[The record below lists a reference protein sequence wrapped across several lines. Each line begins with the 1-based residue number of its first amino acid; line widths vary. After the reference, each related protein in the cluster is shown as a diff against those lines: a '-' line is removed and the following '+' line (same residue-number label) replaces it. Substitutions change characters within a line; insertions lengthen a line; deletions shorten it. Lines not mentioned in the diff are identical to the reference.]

1 MSATSEKFHFVFSH
15 ELEDRIQ
22 IKIGS
27 LDGERPQTPI
37 NDLFFSEN
45 STFIRNLNDTKRSE
59 PFVVCQIFSDG
70 QSLCLP
76 VQTSFKS
83 FVDKWNWNEWL
94 KLPLRYCD
102 LPRHALLTF
111 SIQEIISPTNI
122 RIIGSTTISLFA
134 SDGTFR
140 RGIYDLKL
148 WPNVTPDVKFN
159 TSTPGKI
166 EPLSNEEQ
174 VLINHTNKN
183 VITTSN
189 LQNNSKQ
196 STVKSPVISW
206 NDDSEYPM
214 LDELNRIAKLIKT
227 QCDGHAIHQEW
238 LEKLTLKEANSRI
251 EKERSNSKSMLLLI
265 EFARTM
271 IDDNECVVLYFEP
284 NCEDIIN
291 YPIGYTDLAVFDPE
305 LDLENIV
312 ESKHLKLARSG
323 RKAMDKD
330 LKPTREQRE
339 KLMQILAYPPG
350 QFLSIEEQDLVW
362 KYRFFLSQHKKALA
376 KFLQCVHWDKEEE
389 VKQALDLLQQW
400 VTMDT
405 EDALELLGPAY
416 HHPKVR
422 SYAVSRLRQ
431 ASDEDLLLYL
441 LQLVQALRYER
452 YDLINAFVVDTAGE
466 EQNRLMNCSET
477 SLNGSSENYANVV
490 VPSDSISSDQTK
502 SYIPEIDLS
511 TFLIQ
516 RACEKPIIA
525 NYLFWYAYVEC
536 ENNSSFKDKAISD
549 MYQSFVERLSV
560 TLKTKNEQ
568 TQQVRISIEAQ
579 KKFVDKLVELT
590 NIVKRVQGSAKE
602 DKLRSLLL
610 AGDDSPVKFN
620 FLNFEPIPLPL
631 DPEIKIRRIIPEKIR
646 IFKSAKLP
654 FLFVCET
661 TQGEE
666 YPIIFKYG
674 DDLRQDQLI
683 LQIITLMDRILRKEN
698 IDLKLTPYKV
708 LSTSLKYGFVQFID
722 SQPLQ
727 KILERNY
734 TIRQYLQTKITVTNA
749 EDTTLAETG
758 IPREMMDAYVKSS
771 AGYCLVTYLLGI
783 GDRHLDNLLLR
794 DTGQLFHIDFGFIM
808 GRDPKPLP
816 QAMRVSKDMMEML
829 DEKRLSDFLRHCFTA
844 FIILRKHA
852 NVFANLFSL
861 MLDANIPDIAL
872 ERDKTVK
879 KLLDKFRLDLDEEK
893 ATSYLKDLIYSSI
906 GALLPQVYDYFHNWS
921 LAFR

>member
-1 MSATSEKFHFVFSH
+1 MSTTSEKFHFVFSH

-27 LDGERPQTPI
+27 VDGERSQQSI
-37 NDLFFSEN
+37 NDLFLSKN
-45 STFIRNLNDTKRSE
+45 SSFVRNLNDTKHSE
-59 PFVVCQIFSDG
+59 PYVICQVFSDG
-70 QSLCLP
+70 QPLCMP

-83 FVDKWNWNEWL
+83 FIDKWNWNEWL
-94 KLPLRYCD
+94 TLPLRYCD
-102 LPRHALLTF
+102 LPRHAILTF
-111 SIQEIISPTNI
+111 SIHEILSPTDI
-122 RIIGSTTISLFA
+122 RIVGSTTISLFA

-148 WPNVTPDVKFN
+148 WPNIPPDVKFH
-159 TSTPGKI
+159 STTLGKI
-166 EPLSNEEQ
+166 EPL
-174 VLINHTNKN
+174 INQEPIFNNYTNRN
-183 VITTSN
+183 ILTATD

-196 STVKSPVISW
+196 ITAKPPVITW
-206 NDDSEYPM
+206 NDESEYPI
-214 LDELNRIAKLIKT
+214 LDELSRIAKLIKT
-227 QCDGHAIHQEW
+227 QCDGHTIHQEW
-238 LEKLTLKEANSRI
+238 LEQLTLAKARSCLDI
-251 EKERSNSKSMLLLI
+251 ERSNSKSMLLLI

-271 IDDNECVVLYFEP
+271 IEDNECVVLYFEP
-284 NCEDIIN
+284 NFDDIIN
-291 YPIGYTDLAVFDPE
+291 YPIGYTDSVVFDPE

-330 LKPTREQRE
+330 LKPSREQRD
-339 KLMQILAYPPG
+339 KLTQILAYPPG
-350 QFLSIEEQDLVW
+350 QYLSIEEQDLVW

-376 KFLQCVHWDKEEE
+376 KFLQCVHWDKQEE

-405 EDALELLGPAY
+405 DDALELLGPTY

-452 YDLINAFVVDTAGE
+452 YDLINAYVVDAAGE
-466 EQNRLMNCSET
+466 EQN
-477 SLNGSSENYANVV
+477 SLNSSSENYANVV
-490 VPSDSISSDQTK
+490 VPSDSTSCDSTK
-502 SYIPEIDLS
+502 SSSPEIDLS

-536 ENNSSFKDKAISD
+536 ENNSSVKDKAITD
-549 MYQSFVERLSV
+549 MYQAFVERLSL

-568 TQQVRISIEAQ
+568 TQQVRLSIEAQ

-590 NIVKRVQGSAKE
+590 NIVKRVQGSAKVKE

-610 AGDDSPVKFN
+610 AGDDSPVRFN
-620 FLNFEPIPLPL
+620 FLNFDPIPLPL

-661 TQGEE
+661 IQGEE

-708 LSTSLKYGFVQFID
+708 LATSLKYGFVQFIE

-727 KILERNY
+727 KILERNR
-734 TIRQYLQTKITVTNA
+734 TIRQYLQNKVNITNN
-749 EDTTLAETG
+749 DDPILNETG

-771 AGYCLVTYLLGI
+771 AGYCVVTYLLGV

-829 DEKRLSDFLRHCFTA
+829 DENRLLDFLRHCFTA

-879 KLLDKFRLDLDEEK
+879 KLLEKFRLDLDDEK
-893 ATSYLKDLIYSSI
+893 AISYLKDLIDSSI
-906 GALLPQVYDYFHNWS
+906 GAIVPQFYDYLHNWS

>member
-1 MSATSEKFHFVFSH
+1 MSAASEKLHFVFSH

-27 LDGERPQTPI
+27 LDGERLQPSTH
-37 NDLFFSEN
+37 DLFFSD
-45 STFIRNLNDTKRSE
+45 SPSFARNLNDTKRSE
-59 PFVVCQIFSDG
+59 PFVVCQVFSDG
-70 QSLCLP
+70 QPLCLP

-94 KLPLRYCD
+94 TLPLRYCD
-102 LPRHALLTF
+102 LPRYAVITF
-111 SIQEIISPTNI
+111 SIHEIISPTNI
-122 RIIGSTTISLFA
+122 RIVGSSTLSLFA

-148 WPNVTPDVKFN
+148 WPNVVPDVKYN
-159 TSTPGKI
+159 SSTPGKV
-166 EPLSNEEQ
+166 EPMSNQ
-174 VLINHTNKN
+174 DPILVNQTNRTG
-183 VITTSN
+183 ITTSS

-196 STVKSPVISW
+196 ITAKPPVITM
-206 NDDSEYPM
+206 NDESEYPM
-214 LDELNRIAKLIKT
+214 LDELSRIAKLIKT
-227 QCDGHAIHQEW
+227 QCDGHTIDQEW
-238 LEKLTLKEANSRI
+238 LEKLALAKARSCLDN
-251 EKERSNSKSMLLLI
+251 ERSNSKSMLLMI
-265 EFARTM
+265 DFARTM
-271 IDDNECVVLYFEP
+271 IEDNECTVLYFEP
-284 NCEDIIN
+284 NCEDILN
-291 YPIGYTDLAVFDPE
+291 YPIGYTDLVVFDPE
-305 LDLENIV
+305 MDLENIV

-330 LKPTREQRE
+330 LKPTREHRD
-339 KLMQILAYPPG
+339 KLMHILAYPSG
-350 QFLSIEEQDLVW
+350 QFLTIEEQDLVW

-405 EDALELLGPAY
+405 EDALELLGPSY

-452 YDLINAFVVDTAGE
+452 YGLINAFVVDTAGE
-466 EQNRLMNCSET
+466 EQY
-477 SLNGSSENYANVV
+477 SLSDNNENYANVV
-490 VPSDSISSDQTK
+490 VPSDSVSSDPTK
-502 SYIPEIDLS
+502 SFIPEVDLS

-536 ENNSSFKDKAISD
+536 ENSSSAKDKATFD
-549 MYQSFVERLSV
+549 MYQAFVERLSI

-568 TQQVRISIEAQ
+568 TQQVRLSIEAQ
-579 KKFVDKLVELT
+579 KNFMDKLVELT
-590 NIVKRVQGSAKE
+590 NNVKRVQGSAKVKE
-602 DKLRSLLL
+602 DKLRSYIL
-610 AGDDSPVKFN
+610 AGEDSPVKFN
-620 FLNFEPIPLPL
+620 FLNFDPIPLPL

-666 YPIIFKYG
+666 YPLIFKYG

-708 LSTSLKYGFVQFID
+708 LSTSLKCGFVQFID

-727 KILERNY
+727 KILERNR
-734 TIRQYLQTKITVTNA
+734 TIRQYLQTKITQSNA
-749 EDTTLAETG
+749 EDATLVETG
-758 IPREMMDAYVKSS
+758 IPREMMDNYVKSC
-771 AGYCLVTYLLGI
+771 AGYCVVTYLLGV

-794 DTGQLFHIDFGFIM
+794 DSGQLFHIDFGFIM

-829 DEKRLSDFLRHCFTA
+829 DEKRLLDFLRHCFTA

-879 KLLDKFRLDLDEEK
+879 KLLDKFRLDLDDEK
-893 ATSYLKDLIYSSI
+893 ATIYLKDLIDSSI
-906 GALLPQVYDYFHNWS
+906 GALVPQFYDYIHNWS

>member
-1 MSATSEKFHFVFSH
+1 MSNVSEKFHFVYSYQ
-15 ELEDRIQ
+15 LEDRIQ

-27 LDGERPQTPI
+27 VDGERPQQAS
-37 NDLFFSEN
+37 NDLFLSKN
-45 STFIRNLNDTKRSE
+45 SSFIRNLNDTKHSE
-59 PFVVCQIFSDG
+59 PYVVCQIFSDG
-70 QSLCLP
+70 QPLCMP

-83 FVDKWNWNEWL
+83 FNDRWNWNEWL
-94 KLPLRYCD
+94 TLPLRYCD
-102 LPRHALLTF
+102 LPRHSILTLC
-111 SIQEIISPTNI
+111 ILEIFSPTDT
-122 RIIGSTTISLFA
+122 RIVGSTTISLFA

-148 WPNVTPDVKFN
+148 WPKTPPDVRFHS
-159 TSTPGKI
+159 STLGKI
-166 EPLSNEEQ
+166 EPTLNSEPILN
-174 VLINHTNKN
+174 NYKNK
-183 VITTSN
+183 IPTN

-196 STVKSPVISW
+196 ITTKTPVITW
-206 NDDSEYPM
+206 NDESEYPM
-214 LDELNRIAKLIKT
+214 LDELSRISKLIKT
-227 QCDGHAIHQEW
+227 HCDGHTIHQEW
-238 LEKLTLKEANSRI
+238 LEQLILAKARSSLDT
-251 EKERSNSKSMLLLI
+251 ERSNTKSMLLLI

-271 IDDNECVVLYFEP
+271 MGDSECAVIYFEP
-284 NCEDIIN
+284 NFNDIIN
-291 YPIGYTDLAVFDPE
+291 YPIGYTDLVVFDPE
-305 LDLENIV
+305 LNLENIV

-323 RKAMDKD
+323 RKAMDKE
-330 LKPTREQRE
+330 LKPAREQHD
-339 KLMQILAYPPG
+339 KLMKILEYPPG
-350 QFLSIEEQDLVW
+350 QFLPIEEQDLVW
-362 KYRFFLSQHKKALA
+362 KYRFSLSQHKKALA
-376 KFLQCVHWDKEEE
+376 KFLQCVHWEKEEE

-416 HHPKVR
+416 HHPK
-422 SYAVSRLRQ
+422 
-431 ASDEDLLLYL
+431 DLLLYL

-452 YDLINAFVVDTAGE
+452 RDLINAYLVDAAGE
-466 EQNRLMNCSET
+466 DQN
-477 SLNGSSENYANVV
+477 SLNSSSENYANIV
-490 VPSDSISSDQTK
+490 VPSDSSSIDSTK
-502 SYIPEIDLS
+502 SCCPLIDLS

-536 ENNSSFKDKAISD
+536 ENNSSSKDKITSD
-549 MYQSFVERLSV
+549 MYEAFVERLSI

-568 TQQVRISIEAQ
+568 TQQVRLSIEAQ

-590 NIVKRVQGSAKE
+590 NIVKRVQGSAKVKE

-610 AGDDSPVKFN
+610 EGDDSPVKFN
-620 FLNFEPIPLPL
+620 FLNFEPISLPL

-646 IFKSAKLP
+646 IFKVSAKLP

-683 LQIITLMDRILRKEN
+683 LQIVTLMDRILRKEN

-708 LSTSLKYGFVQFID
+708 LSTSLKHGFVQYIE

-727 KILERNY
+727 KILERNR
-734 TIRQYLQTKITVTNA
+734 TIRQYLQSKVTTTNT
-749 EDTTLAETG
+749 EDTVLNETG
-758 IPREMMDAYVKSS
+758 IPREMMDAYVKSC
-771 AGYCLVTYLLGI
+771 AGYCVVTYLLGI

-794 DTGQLFHIDFGFIM
+794 DSGQLFHIDFGFIM
-808 GRDPKPLP
+808 GRDPRPLP

-829 DEKRLSDFLRHCFTA
+829 DEKHLLDFLRHCFTA

-879 KLLDKFRLDLDEEK
+879 KLLDKFRLDLDHEK
-893 ATSYLKDLIYSSI
+893 ATSYLKDLIDSSK
-906 GALLPQVYDYFHNWS
+906 GAIVPQFYDYLHNWS